1 MASKSPEDLYE
12 KDELSKGEEVHSR
25 DSLDDQGVIELLEKS
40 VDAMRVRC
48 KGLSEDDAPSLLES
62 ELEFFKKIYIADNH
76 VRKMV
81 QKENHS
87 CPVTRLDIQQ
97 QRVRLILLTM
107 VQDLLSAVPRE
118 QPGADL
124 SVLIEKLRVNISLL
138 EVVNYDGIQMRGQT
152 GQVRAEEKTL
162 VQKFKSKFPLKDR
175 KK

>member
-1 MASKSPEDLYE
+1 MASKFSEDLYE
-12 KDELSKGEEVHSR
+12 KDSIESSKGEEVHSR
-25 DSLDDQGVIELLEKS
+25 DSFDDQGVIKLFEKS

-62 ELEFFKKIYIADNH
+62 ELEFFKKIHIADNH

-81 QKENHS
+81 QEENHS
-87 CPVTRLDIQQ
+87 CPVTRADIQQ

-124 SVLIEKLRVNISLL
+124 SALIEKLRVNISSL
-138 EVVNYDGIQMRGQT
+138 EVANYDGIQMGQT
-152 GQVRAEEKTL
+152 SQGGEEKTL
-162 VQKFKSKFPLKDR
+162 AQKFKSKFPVKDR